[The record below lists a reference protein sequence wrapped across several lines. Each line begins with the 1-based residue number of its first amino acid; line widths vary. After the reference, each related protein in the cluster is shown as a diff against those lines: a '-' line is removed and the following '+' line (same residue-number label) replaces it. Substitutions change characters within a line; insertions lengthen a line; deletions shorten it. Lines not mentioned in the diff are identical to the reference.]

1 MVFWMA
7 TGIVK
12 WFNYK
17 KGYGFISLI
26 DDSEDAK
33 DVFVHFSAIVG
44 ESDQFKTLHQEDKVT
59 FDIIDGDKGQV
70 AQNVV
75 VIEAAP
81 KPEKKNRSESIE
93 VL

>member
-1 MVFWMA
+1 MVRGMA

-26 DDSEDAK
+26 DDSENAK

-59 FDIIDGDKGQV
+59 FEIVDGDKGPV

-81 KPEKKNRSESIE
+81 KPVKKNKSESVE
-93 VL
+93 AL